1 MAQFQNLMEV
11 FKLLPKTNCRKCN
24 KPTCLTFAAAVFNGE
39 SQLAECPDIDPAII
53 KEYGVQEKR
62 VNPYQADQEKVLAQL
77 KSEVAKVDFT
87 AAAER
92 IEAVYANDKLTLKVM
107 GKDFSV
113 DNQGKLYSDIHVNP
127 WVTAPILNYILQ
139 CKGVPVKND
148 WKPLR
153 ELPQGRD
160 WSPLFG
166 QQCEKPLKKLADTYT
181 DLFEDLVD
189 IFNGQPVEG
198 HYQSDI
204 AIALKPLPLVPMLIC
219 YWKPDDGMD
228 SDLNLFF
235 DATAIDNLSIEGVYS
250 LGTGIVQMFEKLALR
265 HGTKPA

>member
-24 KPTCLTFAAAVFNGE
+24 KPTCLAFAAAVFNGE
-39 SQLAECPDIDPAII
+39 SQLTECPDIDPAIA
-53 KEYGVQEKR
+53 KDYGVQEKQP
-62 VNPYQADQEKVLAQL
+62 NHYEMYQEETLTKL
-77 KSEVAKVDFT
+77 KSEVAKLDL
-87 AAAER
+87 AEAAER
-92 IEAVYANDKLTLKVM
+92 VGAVFTNGKLTLKVM
-107 GKDFSV
+107 GRNFSV
-113 DNQGKLYSDIHVNP
+113 DHQGKLYSDIHVNP
-127 WVTAPILNYILQ
+127 WVTTPILTYILK
-139 CKGVPVKND
+139 CKGVAVKND

-153 ELPQGRD
+153 ELPHGRD
-160 WSPLFG
+160 WYRLFG

-189 IFNGQPVEG
+189 IFSGQPVED

-204 AIALKPLPLVPMLIC
+204 AIALKPLPLVPILIC

-235 DATAIDNLSIEGVYS
+235 DATATDNLSIEGVYS

-265 HGTKPA
+265 HGMHPT